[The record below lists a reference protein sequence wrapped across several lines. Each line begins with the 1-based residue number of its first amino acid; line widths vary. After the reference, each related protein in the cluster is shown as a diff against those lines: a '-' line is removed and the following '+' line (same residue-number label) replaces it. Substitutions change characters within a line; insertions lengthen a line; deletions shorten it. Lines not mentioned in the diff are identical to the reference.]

1 MAIASYTTQL
11 LSASDLFKQ
20 IAYNLEL
27 DNELK
32 LTSAE
37 YAKMRGCSE
46 ATVARERLLGKGC
59 PFIKIGR
66 LVRYRKSDVLIYLDK
81 HRLDPTR

>member
-1 MAIASYTTQL
+1 MAITSYPSQL

-20 IAYNLEL
+20 IAHNLEL
-27 DNELK
+27 DGELK
-32 LTSAE
+32 LTSSE

-59 PFIKIGR
+59 AFIKIGR
-66 LVRYRKSDVLIYLDK
+66 LVRYRKSDVLAFLDR
-81 HRLDPTR
+81 HRQDPSR